1 VKAEVYCTQFTL
13 TSSFGCLLEALPY
26 GKLQS
31 EIYKKLK
38 TSKAK
43 YYEPYPIVSS
53 IIRADEL
60 NKHDIT
66 ITSALDAIRTKSS
79 LKFVLKTL

>member
-1 VKAEVYCTQFTL
+1 MLAR
-13 TSSFGCLLEALPY
+13 

-43 YYEPYPIVSS
+43 YHEPYPIVSY
-53 IIRADEL
+53 IIRGDEP

-66 ITSALDAIRTKSS
+66 IMSSLDAIRTKSS